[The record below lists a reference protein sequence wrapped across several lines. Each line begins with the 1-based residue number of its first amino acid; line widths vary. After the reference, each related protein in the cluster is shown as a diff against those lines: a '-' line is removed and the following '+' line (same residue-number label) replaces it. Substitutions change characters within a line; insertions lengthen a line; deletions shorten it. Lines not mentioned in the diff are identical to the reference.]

1 MSFRLLTKEV
11 KIDEIIYMHSPPPY
25 TAQYIVVVVV

>member
-11 KIDEIIYMHSPPPY
+11 KIDEIIYMHSPPH